1 MLTSCCCWLHDASF
15 LYCCCCSAAAAA
27 AAPLLLLLL
36 LCRCCSSA
44 AARVWFSLL
53 HHPHTPTAVRLGV
66 STRVCVCVVP
76 RLRALACL
84 PSHVAIS
91 VCLTTSLLHACLLHV
106 NSREWRGGSRIRKP
120 RETRDA
126 RGFKHARASGALTE
140 TAVWRLKDLKPPL
153 SAQARPAPGSTL
165 VLGHML
171 PVEHVCAFIA
181 FCACGSTEGPAGQ
194 TLSRFYGPRGCQ
206 AVRPR
211 HPVTQ
216 PPSVRTNSTALNDM
230 HGRDGRDGGSGTDSV
245 ATVNV
250 CRCHAYAAT
259 HAQHADANSHAGTWT
274 ECPERMWRSRVRGC
288 FRPDVALAQAFIPHS
303 HACRVRREDR
313 AGMLCMGV
321 PFAFIT
327 HPCACRDRRDGRT
340 TP

>member
-1 MLTSCCCWLHDASF
+1 MHLLLFAPADPRRDPQGKHSQDSMGLGDAKPLGLGTPSPPTHVIIFVKFLKFFCVPPGALAALGLSEPCSRRGRLASALLLLTSCCCRLHDASL
-15 LYCCCCSAAAAA
+15 LYCCCCSAAAAV

-36 LCRCCSSA
+36 LCCCCSSA

-153 SAQARPAPGSTL
+153 AAQEDGDTP
-165 VLGHML
+165 
-171 PVEHVCAFIA
+171 HV
-181 FCACGSTEGPAGQ
+181 GDT
-194 TLSRFYGPRGCQ
+194 
-206 AVRPR
+206 
-211 HPVTQ
+211 H
-216 PPSVRTNSTALNDM
+216 
-230 HGRDGRDGGSGTDSV
+230 DG
-245 ATVNV
+245 
-250 CRCHAYAAT
+250 
-259 HAQHADANSHAGTWT
+259 
-274 ECPERMWRSRVRGC
+274 
-288 FRPDVALAQAFIPHS
+288 
-303 HACRVRREDR
+303 
-313 AGMLCMGV
+313 
-321 PFAFIT
+321 
-327 HPCACRDRRDGRT
+327 
-340 TP
+340 